1 MWNLEFWNQRTEKK
15 QPDTHTTKQEELKKA
30 QKGYEESL
38 DKTKN
43 TYHDESVTFQES
55 IKQDYTKIKWI
66 VDEARLFS
74 SISITYNST
83 KLNKDTFMSW
93 NFNNNYVEDKEK
105 SVKDSF
111 TKYIVQGKLWS
122 WTDPSMEEIYNNLV
136 YYTPEWNNKQT
147 KTNQNY
153 LWPQLESSNQPKIL
167 RPWAWKLKYIMDNK
181 WKDMETILKE
191 IEKKEKDMQ
200 TQKPIGKEETKS
212 FPEKAK
218 NLLSK
223 GYEFFIQWWRNLIAM
238 AWDGIEYLWEL
249 VDNIYRF
256 FKPFSNIK
264 SSPAEKNPRTKVTL
278 CSKTAQ
284 KNATNFWIKI
294 PSGNAKEWVLKP
306 IEDNQHFVE
315 TKKKQGNKY
324 ISMDEVAPKNANFAD
339 ISVKS
344 TTPNGARYWHRAV
357 AFLDSPS
364 MKWYVLDP
372 YYSWGKWT
380 SPIPLEQYPKHQ
392 VIEQVNFY
400 NAPVQSKSA

>member
-1 MWNLEFWNQRTEKK
+1 MWNLEFWNQRTDKK
-15 QPDTHTTKQEELKKA
+15 ESDTHTTKQKELKKA
-30 QKGYEESL
+30 
-38 DKTKN
+38 KN
-43 TYHDESVTFQES
+43 QHDESIENSKKAYHSECMDLQED
-55 IKQDYTKIKWI
+55 IKENYKKIRWI
-66 VDEARLFS
+66 IDKARLLS
-74 SISITYNST
+74 SNSVLYASIN
-83 KLNKDTFMSW
+83 LNKDTFISW
-93 NFNNNYVEDKEK
+93 NFNNNLVEDKEK
-105 SVKDSF
+105 STKESF
-111 TKYIVQGKLWS
+111 AKYIIQGKLWS
-122 WTDPSMEEIYNNLV
+122 WEEPSMEEIYNNLV
-136 YYTPEWNNKQT
+136 YYTPKWNTKQAQN
-147 KTNQNY
+147 NQDFQWPVKENY
-153 LWPQLESSNQPKIL
+153 NQGKIL

-200 TQKPIGKEETKS
+200 TQKPIGKEEAKS

-264 SSPAEKNPRTKVTL
+264 SSPAERNPRTKVTL